1 MSPLH
6 FPQNS
11 LETLGIPILAAI
23 LSGIMQHFSL
33 PKLYN
38 SIIACVF
45 FAGAVAGCYYF
56 GGNIVPDFTTNVL
69 IYMGIVFVIV
79 EGTPAGY
86 LRDALIETVPS
97 PALLFVK
104 QKIESITVTPT
115 PGPIAPPQPLILAPP
130 LANTTAVAQIPQ
142 VSVTYPTWPPRLP

>member
-1 MSPLH
+1 MLIH

-23 LSGIMQHFSL
+23 LSGVMQHIAL

-38 SIIACVF
+38 SIIALVF
-45 FAGAVAGCYYF
+45 FIAAVAGCYYF
-56 GGNIVPDFTTNVL
+56 GGNIVPDFTTNVV
-69 IYMGIVFVIV
+69 IYMGLVFAII
-79 EGTPAGY
+79 EATPASD

-104 QKIESITVTPT
+104 QKIESVMVTPT
-115 PGPIAPPQPLILAPP
+115 PGPIAPPTPIVLSSPTTAPTYTPSWPPP
-130 LANTTAVAQIPQ
+130 LQ
-142 VSVTYPTWPPRLP
+142 